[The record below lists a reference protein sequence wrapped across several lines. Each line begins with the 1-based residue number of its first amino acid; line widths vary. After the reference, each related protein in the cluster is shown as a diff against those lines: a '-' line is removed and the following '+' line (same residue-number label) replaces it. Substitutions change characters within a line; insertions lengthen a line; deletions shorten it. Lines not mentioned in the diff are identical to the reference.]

1 MINGGGRGVGRKR
14 TQRGKPQPRMNW
26 PQENA
31 KVAKKKRHNLF
42 SLSSLRSFAAKNFLE
57 LRDFFL
63 PWHGWHGQGIDFGR
77 EVSEKKGRQDEQDEQ
92 DFGIRAGGHPVNPVK
107 R

>member
-57 LRDFFL
+57 LHDRGFSRMIPGCMAVPDL
-63 PWHGWHGQGIDFGR
+63 
-77 EVSEKKGRQDEQDEQ
+77 
-92 DFGIRAGGHPVNPVK
+92 VK
-107 R
+107 RAAEENVCLWQADNRKM